1 MTCKEKF
8 LEVGCRFNE
17 SPQADRGPDTRS
29 RGCESRCGFEGRPE
43 DMTQRAQDRKG
54 ESVIKFGV
62 VGYGYW
68 GPNLVRN
75 LFETPETEVVAVS
88 DMREDRLKQVVSRY
102 PSVRVTTNFRDLLD
116 NPNID
121 AVAIATPVSTHYDLA
136 LKTLQAGK
144 HVIVEKPM
152 TSTSEQGLRL
162 IDEATRRNLTLL
174 VDHTFVYTS
183 AVREIKDIVES
194 GRLGNVYY
202 YDSTRVNLGLFQHD
216 VDVLWDL
223 AVHDLAIMNY
233 ILPDSPCA
241 VAATGIN
248 HVKGG
253 TENLAYLTM
262 FFDENV
268 IAHVN
273 VNWLS
278 PVKIRR
284 TLIGGSKQMIVY
296 DDMEP
301 SEKIKVYDKGITLG
315 EDKDNLYKAL
325 VGYRSGDMFAP
336 HLDVSEA
343 LKIELQHF
351 VDCVET
357 GAEPITGGRA
367 GLQVVRLLESASY
380 SMKHRGKLVELAP
393 DGLCAGVA

>member
-1 MTCKEKF
+1 VLKVK
-8 LEVGCRFNE
+8 
-17 SPQADRGPDTRS
+17 RGGS
-29 RGCESRCGFEGRPE
+29 G
-43 DMTQRAQDRKG
+43 
-54 ESVIKFGV
+54 VIRFGV

-75 LFETPETEVVAVS
+75 LFEVSETEVVAVS
-88 DMREDRLKQVVSRY
+88 DKREDRLKQVASRY
-102 PSVRVTTNFRDLLD
+102 PSVEVTTEFQDLLD
-116 NPNID
+116 NPCID
-121 AVAIATPVSTHYDLA
+121 AIAIATPVSTHYKLA
-136 LKTLQAGK
+136 LQALQAGK

-152 TSTSEQGLRL
+152 ASTSEQALHL
-162 IDEATRRNLTLL
+162 IDEAARRRLTLL

-233 ILPDSPCA
+233 ILPETPCA

-248 HVKGG
+248 HVRGG

-262 FFDENV
+262 FFEENV

-301 SEKIKVYDKGITLG
+301 SEKVKIYDKGITLDG
-315 EDKDNLYKAL
+315 DADNLYSAR

-336 HLDVSEA
+336 HLDISEA
-343 LKIELQHF
+343 LKVELQHF
-351 VDCVET
+351 VDCVQT